1 MRLRM
6 RTWISALSLFAV
18 SCAVEL
24 WVLHQTHRWPRGN
37 APHSA
42 IMASSLVNR
51 GSFDVKP
58 SYLSG
63 DYIGVFYYGQLD
75 FHINPLCFTPDSPA
89 WRSYHSFGVP
99 LLLAPFLL
107 AGQHF
112 HIAALYALQL
122 GKVLFQALGVVVV
135 YLYAL
140 ELVRHNGAALVA
152 AFTAVTMLLVG
163 IVVAQR
169 RKVSGWSTR
178 E

>member
-63 DYIGVFYYGQLD
+63 DYIGVFYYEQLD
-75 FHINPLCFTPDSPA
+75 ST
-89 WRSYHSFGVP
+89 
-99 LLLAPFLL
+99 
-107 AGQHF
+107 
-112 HIAALYALQL
+112 
-122 GKVLFQALGVVVV
+122 
-135 YLYAL
+135 
-140 ELVRHNGAALVA
+140 
-152 AFTAVTMLLVG
+152 
-163 IVVAQR
+163 
-169 RKVSGWSTR
+169 STR
-178 E
+178 YVSRRIVQPGAPTTVSEYLCSWRRFCLRGSTSILPRFMPYNSARCFFKHSEW

>member
-1 MRLRM
+1 
-6 RTWISALSLFAV
+6 
-18 SCAVEL
+18 
-24 WVLHQTHRWPRGN
+24 
-37 APHSA
+37 
-42 IMASSLVNR
+42 MASSLVNR

-63 DYIGVFYYGQLD
+63 DYIGVFYYEQLD